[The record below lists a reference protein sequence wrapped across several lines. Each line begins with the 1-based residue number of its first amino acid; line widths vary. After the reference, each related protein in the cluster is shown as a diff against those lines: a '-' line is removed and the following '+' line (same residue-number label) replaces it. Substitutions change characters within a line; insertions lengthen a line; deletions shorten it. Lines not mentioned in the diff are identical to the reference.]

1 MKKNW
6 NNKKWITLIGY
17 PLLHFIQKNFI
28 TNLHSLSL
36 SLSLSLSIYIYI
48 YIHTHQKDY
57 KLVKKLFSV
66 IKFSIIKLF
75 NFRIF
80 IKLNFSLID
89 FFAISLVHCNLL
101 VEYGKTVL
109 VQRIIKW
116 IPWRKN
122 KKRPKAKAGPANGN
136 TKY

>member
-1 MKKNW
+1 MNNTNW
-6 NNKKWITLIGY
+6 IPIITFYTKELY
-17 PLLHFIQKNFI
+17 HKFAF
-28 TNLHSLSL
+28 SLSL
-36 SLSLSLSIYIYI
+36 SLSLSLYIYIYI
-48 YIHTHQKDY
+48 YIYTHTHQKDY